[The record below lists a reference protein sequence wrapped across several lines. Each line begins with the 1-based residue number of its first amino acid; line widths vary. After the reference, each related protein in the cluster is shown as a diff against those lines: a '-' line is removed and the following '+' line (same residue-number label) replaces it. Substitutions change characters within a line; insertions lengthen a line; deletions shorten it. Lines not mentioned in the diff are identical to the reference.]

1 MILAVSNF
9 PTSSK
14 KSKKVEMLILS
25 KRTFDRRLIEM
36 GNHVSTSIFLEMRRL
51 FIGRRENLAGNW
63 HTSKSDL
70 NKVNYRRIS
79 LSRKCR
85 IKVASISP
93 NRIHFHADR
102 VPLLRKRFSTAIYQM
117 LKQRENS
124 MQCLRVAKRRYTRYY
139 LSRL

>member
-1 MILAVSNF
+1 MTVAQFHDEKARMVKQIIERKRYYPLVIFAA
-9 PTSSK
+9 SSK
-14 KSKKVEMLILS
+14 KSMKVEMLILS
-25 KRTFDRRLIEM
+25 KWTFDRRLIEM
-36 GNHVSTSIFLEMRRL
+36 GNNVSTSIFLKMRRL
-51 FIGRRENLAGNW
+51 SIGTREKLAGKW

-102 VPLLRKRFSTAIYQM
+102 VPLLRKPRFPAT
-117 LKQRENS
+117 
-124 MQCLRVAKRRYTRYY
+124 
-139 LSRL
+139 